1 MQLCFCSFTIVL
13 EEFLVFVT
21 GSIHPRHHSIQVQ
34 FIDDDDI
41 GQGAITAHTCSKII
55 MFPQCVFSTYE
66 LFSSALNSVI
76 GGNTFN
82 TVEQLNFGSFFVTVF
97 CFCYCLFF
105 INCPI
110 FHMY

>member
-1 MQLCFCSFTIVL
+1 MQLCFCIFTIVL

-21 GSIHPRHHSIQVQ
+21 GSIHPRPHSIQVQ

-76 GGNTFN
+76 GGSTFN
-82 TVEQLNFGSFFVTVF
+82 TV
-97 CFCYCLFF
+97 
-105 INCPI
+105 
-110 FHMY
+110 